1 MIEVVLWFCDRV
13 GPDVAPARLGEL
25 CALGLDVVLVA
36 AEHSGPGAGPGAV
49 PAGVSA
55 RTSGPGRIFVWSGQ
69 PPEVVEVA
77 PVGSAGAPSSAPVP
91 VSVGGTTP
99 GDWARRCLV
108 GAGAPDAML
117 TVTDP
122 AQLDELLRSHAG
134 FPVMVD
140 ARAWRLEAGG
150 FEPRRE
156 GDVEAWLTVGNGR
169 TGTRGS
175 LEEGTAQSSP
185 RVYVAGVFG
194 CVPGDPDGPELAP
207 GPEWTHLQPR
217 VDGETV
223 DMGMGET
230 IEHRRILDLRQATTF
245 REWRQRLP
253 TGREWTFRSARLASL
268 ADREILAMQAE
279 AEAEAGAGAGP
290 GTSANPATVT
300 LAGEVPLPATGGTIA
315 SATADQADGRLVVSM
330 QACGGAATAF
340 AVSDDAEGGRV
351 DRLVA
356 VGRTIEAGDDQSPGD
371 AAVAALARARK
382 AGMAAVQARHRR
394 AWRDRWR
401 EADVVVEADADA
413 QEALRFSLY
422 HLISAGDPGSDVASV
437 GARALTGPGYRGHV
451 FWDTEVFVLPFF
463 IWTHPPTARALLAY
477 RYRTLAAARSKAV
490 RLGYQGALYPWE
502 SADTGDE
509 VTPASIDLPDG
520 TTLSILTGLQ
530 EHHIS
535 ADVAWATWQYW
546 QATADDEF
554 LVTMGA
560 EMIVETARF
569 WASRTRMGDDG
580 RHHIDEVIGPDEYHE
595 GVDDNAYTNILA
607 RWNLRA
613 AVEVCALVPSL
624 DPAAWDEL
632 AQRLDV
638 QPAEMQRW
646 ESVAT
651 GLVDGFDPD
660 SRLYE
665 QFAGFFALENLRSI
679 DLAPRPFTGEM
690 VVGVDRLRHTQIVK
704 QADVV
709 MLAHMLPEVLPAG
722 AAAANYGY
730 YEPRT
735 CHGSSLSPAIHAAV
749 AARVGALDEA
759 MDYFRAAARL
769 DLADHMGNAA
779 KGVHI
784 ATMGGLWQAAVFGF
798 GGVRPE
804 RDFVRIDPHLPPAWE
819 KLSFP
824 LRWRGVLIDVEVT
837 ATTLVL
843 HLDGSATVAV
853 GTGDHSRL
861 AAGSFVAHRDG
872 DGWSAAVDAVKL

>member
-1 MIEVVLWFCDRV
+1 VQLRIEVVLWFCDRM
-13 GPDVAPARLGEL
+13 GPEVPAARLGEL
-25 CALGLDVVLVA
+25 GALGLDVVLVTSGQ
-36 AEHSGPGAGPGAV
+36 SGPVVGALADP
-49 PAGVSA
+49 PP
-55 RTSGPGRIFVWSGQ
+55 GPGRIFVWSGQ
-69 PPEVVEVA
+69 PPEVVEVGPA
-77 PVGSAGAPSSAPVP
+77 GSTGVASSAPVP
-91 VSVGGTTP
+91 VSVGTTP
-99 GDWARRCLV
+99 EGWARRCLV
-108 GAGAPDAML
+108 GAGAPDAIL
-117 TVTDP
+117 TVTDMT
-122 AQLDELLRSHAG
+122 QLDELVSAHAG
-134 FPVMVD
+134 FPAMID
-140 ARAWRLEAGG
+140 ARPWRLEAGG
-150 FEPRRE
+150 FEPSRE

-175 LEEGTAQSSP
+175 LEEGTTQSLP

-194 CVPGDPDGPELAP
+194 CVPDDPDGPELAP
-207 GPEWTHLQPR
+207 GPEWTHLLPK
-217 VDGETV
+217 VDGEAV
-223 DMGMGET
+223 DVGTGET

-253 TGREWTFRSARLASL
+253 TGREWQFRSARLASL

-279 AEAEAGAGAGP
+279 AEAGTGP
-290 GTSANPATVT
+290 GPGPGAAMVT
-300 LAGEVPLPATGGTIA
+300 LAGDIPLPATGGIIA
-315 SATADQADGRLVVSM
+315 SATAEHVDGQVVVSV
-330 QACGGAATAF
+330 QARGGESTSF
-340 AVSDDAEGGRV
+340 AVSDSGEGGRIN
-351 DRLVA
+351 RLVA
-356 VGRTIEAGDDQSPGD
+356 VGRTQAGSD
-371 AAVAALARARK
+371 ANGAATAVAALTQARD

-401 EADVVVEADADA
+401 AADVVVEADADA

-422 HLISAGDPGSDVASV
+422 HLISAGEPGSDAASV
-437 GARALTGPGYRGHV
+437 GARAMTGPGYRGHV

-477 RYRTLAAARSKAV
+477 RYRTLPSARSKAT
-490 RLGYQGALYPWE
+490 RLGYKGALYPWE

-509 VTPASIDLPDG
+509 VTPATIDLPDG

-569 WASRTRMGDDG
+569 WASRTRIDSDG

-595 GVDDNAYTNILA
+595 GVADNAYTNILA

-613 AVEVCALVPSL
+613 AVEVCALVPTI
-624 DPAAWDEL
+624 DAAAWDRL
-632 AQRLDV
+632 ARRLDL
-638 QPAEMQRW
+638 QPGEMERW
-646 ESVAT
+646 ESVAA

-665 QFAGFFALENLRSI
+665 QFAGFFALENLRSV

-709 MLAHMLPEVLPAG
+709 MLAHMLPEELPSG
-722 AAAANYGY
+722 ATVANYDY

-784 ATMGGLWQAAVFGF
+784 ATMGGVWQAAVFGF

-804 RDFVRIDPHLPPAWE
+804 REFVRIDPHLPPAWE

-824 LRWRGVLIDVEVT
+824 MQWRGTLIDIEVT

-843 HLDGSATVAV
+843 HLDGPATVAV

-861 AAGSFVAHRDG
+861 GPGSFVAQRQG
-872 DGWSAAVDAVKL
+872 EGWSAAVDAVKL

>member
-1 MIEVVLWFCDRV
+1 MIEVVLWFCDRM
-13 GPDVAPARLGEL
+13 GSDLPSASLIEL
-25 CALGLDVVLVA
+25 CALGIDVVLVGS
-36 AEHSGPGAGPGAV
+36 EHADVDGIGAM
-49 PAGVSA
+49 AGSY
-55 RTSGPGRIFVWSGQ
+55 RGPGRIFLWSEQ
-69 PPEVVEVA
+69 PPEVVEMAPTGSVA
-77 PVGSAGAPSSAPVP
+77 TQPAPAPP
-91 VSVGGTTP
+91 VSVEGTTP
-99 GDWARRCLV
+99 DAWVLRCLV
-108 GAGAPDAML
+108 GGGAPHAVL
-117 TVTDP
+117 TVTDKS
-122 AQLDELLRSHAG
+122 QLDNLVRAG
-134 FPVMVD
+134 AAFPTMVD

-150 FEPRRE
+150 FESRRE

-185 RVYVAGVFG
+185 GAFVAGVFG
-194 CVPGDPDGPELAP
+194 CVPGDQDGPELAP

-217 VDGETV
+217 VDGEAV
-223 DMGMGET
+223 DLGTGET
-230 IEHRRILDLRQATTF
+230 IEHRRVLDLRQATTF
-245 REWRQRLP
+245 RQWRQRLP
-253 TGREWTFRSARLASL
+253 AGREWKFRSARLASL
-268 ADREILAMQAE
+268 ADRKILAMQAE
-279 AEAEAGAGAGP
+279 AEAGAGTGP
-290 GTSANPATVT
+290 GPRVVS
-300 LAGEVPLPATGGTIA
+300 LAGEIPLPPSVEAIA
-315 SATADQADGRLVVSM
+315 SATAELVDGRLVASVRAS
-330 QACGGAATAF
+330 GGSSASF
-340 AVSDDAEGGRV
+340 AIADEGGEGRV

-356 VGRTIEAGDDQSPGD
+356 VGRTTDAGPDDSPEQV
-371 AAVAALARARK
+371 AMAALTQARA
-382 AGMAAVQARHRR
+382 AGMATVQARHRR

-401 EADVVVEADADA
+401 GADVVVGSDADA
-413 QEALRFSLY
+413 QEALRFALY
-422 HLISAGDPGSDVASV
+422 HLISAGDPESDAASV
-437 GARALTGPGYRGHV
+437 GARAMTGPGYRGHV

-463 IWTHPPTARALLAY
+463 IWTDPPTARALLAY
-477 RYRTLAAARSKAV
+477 RYRTLPAARAKAI
-490 RLGYQGALYPWE
+490 RLGYEGALYPWE

-520 TTLSILTGLQ
+520 TTLTILTGAQ

-560 EMIVETARF
+560 EIIVETARF
-569 WASRTRMGDDG
+569 WASRTRTDSDG

-595 GVDDNAYTNILA
+595 GVDDNAYTNLLA
-607 RWNLRA
+607 RWTLRA
-613 AVEVCALVPSL
+613 AVEVCGLVPTL
-624 DPAAWDEL
+624 DAGAWDEL
-632 AQRLDV
+632 ARRLDIR
-638 QPAEMQRW
+638 PAEIARW
-646 ESVAT
+646 DSVAA
-651 GLVDGFDPD
+651 GLVDGFDSE

-665 QFAGFFALENLRSI
+665 QFAGFFGLENLRSV

-709 MLAHMLPEVLPAG
+709 MLAHMLPEVFPSG
-722 AAAANYGY
+722 ATVANYDY

-819 KLSFP
+819 TLSFP
-824 LRWRGVLIDVEVT
+824 LRWRGTLIDVEVT
-837 ATTLVL
+837 ATRLVL
-843 HLDGSATVAV
+843 HLDGPAKVAV
-853 GTGDHSRL
+853 GTGDHSPLDR
-861 AAGSFVAHRDG
+861 GRFVARRQN
-872 DGWSAAVDAVKL
+872 DGWSAVVDAVKL